1 MPPANAAFVVVWWVL
16 FFSQNSLY
24 RQARQNAWNDAP
36 VRPSPEHP
44 AIPCA
49 ARSPRCRRRARNRA
63 RLSVYLVLVAF
74 ASNSA
79 ATACDRVTAPCS
91 HSPSF
96 FVPALPGSV
105 LRPEA
110 RQRCTV
116 LAFSGDTSQNSYDLH
131 LRRKSRRNGRAPCI
145 AVAACFAAAISFFL
159 G

>member
-1 MPPANAAFVVVWWVL
+1 MGGRLITPRSASNLTDLADGAVAVRAHG
-16 FFSQNSLY
+16 
-24 RQARQNAWNDAP
+24 RQARQNTRNGAS
-36 VRPSPEHP
+36 VRLSPEHP

-49 ARSPRCRRRARNRA
+49 ARSRCRRTARNRA
-63 RLSVYLVLVAF
+63 RLSAYLVLVAF

-131 LRRKSRRNGRAPCI
+131 LRRKSRRNGLR
-145 AVAACFAAAISFFL
+145 
-159 G
+159 